1 MLNETVLSRSIRLMC
16 SSGAIVVGLGLTAG
30 AAMAQQADDSTPIQR
45 VEITG
50 SAIKRIDAETA
61 VPITI
66 IKMEDLK
73 KQGVTTI
80 EQVMSNLSV
89 SQASQGTSQVV
100 GLGTGGASFAD
111 LRGIGAN
118 KTLVLL
124 NGRRLANNAFDSS
137 APDLNMIPFAALERV
152 EVLRDGASALY
163 GSDAVG
169 GVINFITKKEFRGGI
184 ASVGLDSPE
193 HPGGKTKNVNV
204 GFGFGELDKD
214 GYNVFGVFDH
224 QEQANV
230 GGTQRPFNTRYAGGL
245 SPTTSPANY
254 FQEGKSGNPAAPGC
268 TSAPNLIPGAG
279 GTSCQ
284 MTTSSFVDYIP
295 RSQRDS
301 ALIKATFKLSPDH
314 QLSLEALSTESTVR
328 SQIAQVP
335 YGGLIQNRTRP
346 DGSLNP
352 FYPGNPGAITPN
364 IALDTAYPGPKDENG
379 VPHLPAGAKP
389 GYINV
394 KWRDLPNGPRA
405 DENINNQQ
413 RFVAALTGTLA
424 GWDYDGA
431 LTYNENRVKEN
442 LKGYSDGGIITSGVL
457 NGVINPF
464 GEQSAAG
471 NALIA
476 SAALDGNVQNA
487 KGKTSGAD
495 FHAGR
500 ELGDWLGAG
509 RKAALAVGGQYSH
522 EQFLSTANHDYAEKV
537 VASTGIDP
545 DTRNEGS
552 RRVYAAYAELNVPL
566 LSTLDVTAAVRYD
579 KYSDFGSSTNPKFG
593 FRYQPSKTVLLRGSY
608 STGFRAPSLYE
619 INSAQT
625 YTNTSQR
632 DDPVNCPG
640 GTATNGKP
648 EASNCQQ
655 QFQAL
660 FGGNKNL
667 NPETSKNATIGLM
680 FEPIKDLNLGID
692 LWAVQLKHSIGSVSE
707 DDVFDH
713 PELYPA
719 VYHRTGA
726 GNLATDGSQCPNPAT
741 CGYVDLRTQ
750 NLGGTN
756 TNGVDLSLAYKL
768 RASSLGSFS
777 INSTATYVHKYE
789 YQNSEGGAWHQ
800 NVNIFSG
807 SGPIFRWQNTTS
819 LNWNKGALSAGLTGH
834 FKTGYLDQD
843 EETHVASYS
852 TFDAFGSY
860 TMPKGF
866 GVTVGV
872 RNLADRNP
880 PLSYQT
886 NTFQAGYDPRYTDP
900 IGRTYYVRGTYSF

>member
-1 MLNETVLSRSIRLMC
+1 MMETVLSRSLRVMF
-16 SSGAIVVGLGLTAG
+16 SGGVAVGLGLAAN
-30 AAMAQQADDSTPIQR
+30 AAMAQQANDAAPIQR

-61 VPITI
+61 VPVTV

-80 EQVMSNLSV
+80 EQVMSNLTV
-89 SQASQGTSQVV
+89 SQSQQGTSQVV

-169 GVINFITKKEFRGGI
+169 GVINFITKKDFRGGI
-184 ASVGLDSPE
+184 ASVGVDSPQ
-193 HPGGKTKNVNV
+193 HPGGKSKSVNV
-204 GFGFGELDKD
+204 GYGFGDLDTD
-214 GYNVFGVFDH
+214 GFNIFGMFDH
-224 QEQANV
+224 QEQKSI
-230 GGTQRPFNTRYAGGL
+230 GGTERPFNKRYAGGL

-254 FQEGKSGNPAAPGC
+254 FQDGKSGNPAAPAC
-268 TSAPNLIPGAG
+268 TSSPNLIPS
-279 GTSCQ
+279 TSGSACQ
-284 MTTSSFVDYIP
+284 MTTSSFVDYVP
-295 RSQRDS
+295 RSERNS
-301 ALIKATFKLSPDH
+301 ALVKATVKLSADH
-314 QLSLEALSTESTVR
+314 QLGLEALSTESTVR
-328 SQIAQVP
+328 SQIAPVP
-335 YGGLIQNRTRP
+335 YGGLRQNRTRP

-364 IALDTAYPGPKDENG
+364 IPLSPTFVGTDPT
-379 VPHLPAGAKP
+379 VPLPAGTLP
-389 GYINV
+389 GFINV

-405 DENINNQQ
+405 DENVNKQQ
-413 RFVAALTGTLA
+413 RFVASLSGTLV
-424 GWDYDGA
+424 GWDYEGA

-442 LKGYSDGGIITSGVL
+442 LKGYSDGALITKGVL

-471 NALIA
+471 TALIN

-487 KGKTSGAD
+487 KGKTTGAD
-495 FHAGR
+495 VHASR

-509 RKAALAVGGQYSH
+509 RKAALAVGAQYSH

-593 FRYQPSKTVLLRGSY
+593 FRFQPTKTVLLRGSY

-632 DDPVNCPG
+632 NDPVNCPG
-640 GTATNGKP
+640 GTAIGGKP
-648 EASNCQQ
+648 EAANCNQ

-667 NPETSKNATIGLM
+667 DPETSKNATIGLM
-680 FEPIKDLNLGID
+680 IEPIKDLNIGID
-692 LWAVQLKHSIGSVSE
+692 LWAIQLKHSIGSVSE
-707 DDVFDH
+707 DDVFDN
-713 PELYPA
+713 PGLYRD
-719 VYHRTGA
+719 VYHRTA
-726 GNLATDGSQCPNPAT
+726 SGNLATDGSQCPDPAT

-768 RASSLGSFS
+768 RAGSMGAFS
-777 INSTATYVHKYE
+777 FNTTNTYVHKYE

-800 NVNIFSG
+800 NVNVFSG
-807 SGPIFRWQNTTS
+807 AGPVFRWQNTTS
-819 LNWNKGALSAGLTGH
+819 VNWNKGALSAGLTGH
-834 FKTGYLDQD
+834 YKTGYLDQD
-843 EETHVASYS
+843 EETRVASYT

-866 GVTVGV
+866 GVTIGV

>member
-1 MLNETVLSRSIRLMC
+1 MAN
-16 SSGAIVVGLGLTAG
+16 LT
-30 AAMAQQADDSTPIQR
+30 
-45 VEITG
+45 
-50 SAIKRIDAETA
+50 
-61 VPITI
+61 
-66 IKMEDLK
+66 
-73 KQGVTTI
+73 
-80 EQVMSNLSV
+80 V
-89 SQASQGTSQVV
+89 SQSQQGTSQVV

-169 GVINFITKKEFRGGI
+169 GVINFITKKDFRGGT
-184 ASVGLDSPE
+184 ASVGIDSPQ
-193 HPGGKTKNVNV
+193 HPGGKSKSVNV
-204 GFGFGELDKD
+204 GYGFGDLDTD

-224 QEQANV
+224 QEQQSIT
-230 GGTQRPFNTRYAGGL
+230 GTQRDFNTRYAGGL

-254 FQEGKSGNPAAPGC
+254 FQEGKSGNPAAPNC
-268 TSAPNLIPGAG
+268 TSSPNLIPGASG
-279 GTSCQ
+279 NTSCQ
-284 MTTSSFVDYIP
+284 MTTSSFVDYVP

-301 ALIKATFKLSPDH
+301 ALVKATIKLNADH

-328 SQIAQVP
+328 SQIAPVP
-335 YGGLIQNRTRP
+335 YGGLRQNRTRP

-352 FYPGNPGAITPN
+352 FYPGNPGAIVPN
-364 IALDTAYPGPKDENG
+364 IVLDPLYAGPADENG
-379 VPHLPAGAKP
+379 VRHLPSGAKP

-405 DENINNQQ
+405 DENINDQQ
-413 RFVAALTGTLA
+413 RFVAALTGTVA

-442 LKGYSDGGIITSGVL
+442 LKGYSDGGIITAGVRD
-457 NGVINPF
+457 GVINPF
-464 GEQSAAG
+464 GDQTAAG
-471 NALIA
+471 TALIN
-476 SAALDGNVQNA
+476 SAALDGTVRTA
-487 KGKTSGAD
+487 KGKTTGAD
-495 FHAGR
+495 LHASR
-500 ELGDWLGAG
+500 ELGDWVGAG
-509 RKAALAVGGQYSH
+509 RKAALAVGVQYSH
-522 EQFLSTANHDYAEKV
+522 EQFLSVAEHDYAAKV

-545 DTRNEGS
+545 DSHDEGS
-552 RRVYAAYAELNVPL
+552 RNVYAAYAELNVPL
-566 LSTLDVTAAVRYD
+566 MSTLDVTAAVRYD
-579 KYSDFGSSTNPKFG
+579 KYSDFGSSTNPKVG
-593 FRYQPSKTVLLRGSY
+593 FRFQPAKTVLLRGSY

-632 DDPVNCPG
+632 NDPVNCPG
-640 GTATNGKP
+640 GNVIPGKS
-648 EASNCQQ
+648 EAANCNQ

-667 NPETSKNATIGLM
+667 NPETSKNATVGLM
-680 FEPIKDLNLGID
+680 IEPIKDLNIGID
-692 LWAVQLKHSIGSVSE
+692 LWYIQLKHAIGSVSE
-707 DDVFDH
+707 DDVFDN
-713 PELYPA
+713 PTLYA
-719 VYHRTGA
+719 STYHRTGG
-726 GNLATDGSQCPNPAT
+726 GNLATDGSQCPDPTT

-768 RASSLGSFS
+768 RAGGMGNFAF
-777 INSTATYVHKYE
+777 NSTSTYVHKYE
-789 YQNSEGGAWHQ
+789 YQNSENGAWHQ

-807 SGPIFRWQNTTS
+807 AGPVFRWQNTTS
-819 LNWNKGALSAGLTGH
+819 SNWTKGLLSAGLTGH

-843 EETHVASYS
+843 EETHVASYT

-872 RNLADRNP
+872 RNLADRAP
-880 PLSYQT
+880 PLSFQT
-886 NTFQAGYDPRYTDP
+886 NVFQAGYDPRYTDP
-900 IGRTYYVRGTYSF
+900 TGRTYYVRATYNF